1 MAVPLVSLLPD
12 PPLPTDAEQVFDNK
26 AGASLIA
33 QQAMVPEMNAQA
45 EFNNQRAIDA
55 DASAAAAAA
64 SAGTASAKA
73 GEASQSADAAQTY
86 AANLESLDE
95 LWLGA
100 ATSDPAT
107 GKAGAPLVAGNAYV
121 NSATGYLR
129 AFNGAEWVQGVSA
142 VSGVN
147 SVNGQT
153 GAVTV
158 SLFDDLNLL
167 AQAQAI
173 SLSM

>member
-1 MAVPLVSLLPD
+1 MAVPIITPIPT
-12 PPLPTDAEQVFDNK
+12 PPIRSDAPADFAVKADNFAAALPTLVTETN
-26 AGASLIA
+26 ASVA
-33 QQAMVPEMNAQA
+33 FVD
-45 EFNNQRAIDA
+45 QRALDA
-55 DASAAAAAA
+55 DASAQAAAA
-64 SAGTASAKA
+64 SANTATAIA
-73 GEASQSADAAQTY
+73 GEASQSANAAQAY
-86 AANLESLDE
+86 AANLETLDE

-129 AFNGAEWVQGVSA
+129 AFNGTEWVQGVSA

-153 GAVTV
+153 GAVELTAQIHAAAL
-158 SLFDDLNLL
+158 LF
-167 AQAQAI
+167 
-173 SLSM
+173 

>member
-1 MAVPLVSLLPD
+1 MTVPVIT
-12 PPLPTDAEQVFDNK
+12 PLPPAPTRADAPSDFTTKADAFVAAQV
-26 AGASLIA
+26 G
-33 QQAMVPEMNAQA
+33 MVA
-45 EFNNQRAIDA
+45 EFNASAAFVNQRAIDA
-55 DASAAAAAA
+55 DASASAAAA
-64 SAGTASAKA
+64 SAGTANAKA
-73 GEASQSADAAQTY
+73 SEASQSATAAQTY

-129 AFNGAEWVQGVSA
+129 AFNGSEWVQGVSA

-147 SVNGQT
+147 SVNGKT
-153 GAVTV
+153 GVV
-158 SLFDDLNLL
+158 DLT
-167 AQAQAI
+167 AQFHAAA
-173 SLSM
+173 LCF

>member
-1 MAVPLVSLLPD
+1 MAAPIITPIPT
-12 PPLPTDAEQVFDNK
+12 PPIRSDAPADFATK
-26 AGASLIA
+26 ADAFAASLPQFVTEA
-33 QQAMVPEMNAQA
+33 NTSAAFVD
-45 EFNNQRAIDA
+45 QRAIDA
-55 DASAAAAAA
+55 DASAQAAAA
-64 SAGTASAKA
+64 SEGIATTKA
-73 GEASQSADAAQTY
+73 GEASQSATAAQTY

-129 AFNGAEWVQGVSA
+129 AFNGSEWVQGVSA

-153 GAVTV
+153 GAVDLTAQMHATAL
-158 SLFDDLNLL
+158 LF
-167 AQAQAI
+167 
-173 SLSM
+173 

>member
-1 MAVPLVSLLPD
+1 V
-12 PPLPTDAEQVFDNK
+12 
-26 AGASLIA
+26 
-33 QQAMVPEMNAQA
+33 A
-45 EFNNQRAIDA
+45 EFNASAAFVDQRAIDA
-55 DASAAAAAA
+55 DTSAQAAAA
-64 SAGTASAKA
+64 SAGTANAKA
-73 GEASQSADAAQTY
+73 GEASQSATAAQAS

-121 NSATGYLR
+121 NSDTGYLR
-129 AFNGAEWVQGVSA
+129 AFNGTEWVQGVSA

>member
-1 MAVPLVSLLPD
+1 MSEVPVVPQTAPWPQRNEAPGNYSSMADAVGAT
-12 PPLPTDAEQVFDNK
+12 LPTTID
-26 AGASLIA
+26 G
-33 QQAMVPEMNAQA
+33 MNEAVD
-45 EFNNQRAIDA
+45 FINQRAIDA
-55 DASAAAAAA
+55 SGSASAAAA
-64 SAGTASAKA
+64 SAGTANAKA
-73 GEASQSADAAQTY
+73 GEASQSATAAQTY

-100 ATSDPAT
+100 ATSDPAI

-129 AFNGAEWVQGVSA
+129 AFNGTEWVQGVSA

-153 GAVTV
+153 GAVDLTAQMHATAL
-158 SLFDDLNLL
+158 LF
-167 AQAQAI
+167 
-173 SLSM
+173 